1 MLLRNRSWLKIM
13 MFVASVVCLDVK
25 NQCIVEFSK
34 ESSYYFLLSQIQAIG
49 AGMLICLVASMNESK
64 ALANKIM
71 VFIGEISYEFYI
83 VHMVVLL
90 ALEPFF
96 VNPYPFIIVSL
107 FLSVCVSVL
116 LRRIVALMT
125 RSAGKMVKSIF

>member
-1 MLLRNRSWLKIM
+1 MGLLP
-13 MFVASVVCLDVK
+13 V
-25 NQCIVEFSK
+25 
-34 ESSYYFLLSQIQAIG
+34 G

-107 FLSVCVSVL
+107 FLSLFLSVL

-125 RSAGKMVKSIF
+125 RSADKMVKSLF